1 MIFSAKNGFSK
12 LAFEKL
18 SPFANSL
25 WQLNG
30 QAGQPADYMYQVHIM
45 LDRQDLVN
53 LNTGN
58 DPPEWVNSMTDEQ
71 LAEFTNFN
79 LNSFL
84 PAWQTIE
91 STQQRRPKFKIRC

>member
-1 MIFSAKNGFSK
+1 M
-12 LAFEKL
+12 
-18 SPFANSL
+18 

-30 QAGQPADYMYQVHIM
+30 QAGQPADYMYEVHIM
-45 LDRQDLVN
+45 LDSQDLVN
-53 LNTGN
+53 SNTGY

-79 LNSFL
+79 FNSFL

-91 STQQRRPKFKIRC
+91 STKQRGPKFKIRC